1 MCVFRPQRRFLHR
14 GAAGLRAV
22 FIRVSALEKFRFRSI
37 LGNDHLGFRG
47 RPEVVK
53 AQVGVSGSGPSLPA
67 SGPGSSGKHGS
78 ALVIVFVARV
88 TAVGLD
94 LQRHP
99 ELVVVGI
106 EGGSGQRCVVSLGAA
121 DGQPATVGVLFHFPG
136 TGGGRFLV
144 DALDPFD
151 ALPLGIGQGVAFNGA
166 NDALV
171 SLSLNGRHLVALRPS
186 LRPEDRHP
194 LPLFGDIHHL
204 HALVGAQF
212 IADRLVGSSGAGKAA
227 RILAHLA
234 GSVPFQSEPVA
245 FPNRLEQS
253 PGLGPDALN
262 GSRGG
267 MAVHLHLTGIIF
279 RRGFHAGG
287 GNHGDDLSG
296 GCREAQGAPIA
307 LDHVQIGGRA
317 AGAGRLVGIQ
327 LLNLVVQLA
336 RTSGDGGFGMAV
348 RTLEGDGTARGSF
361 DGDLSGF
368 GIAGGAPFE
377 GMLVAQGDGREGGRF
392 GKGAGNG
399 EITSSCPS

>member
-14 GAAGLRAV
+14 GAADLRAV

-37 LGNDHLGFRG
+37 LGNDHLGFRSG
-47 RPEVVK
+47 PEVVE
-53 AQVGVSGSGPSLPA
+53 AQVGVSGSGSSLPS

-78 ALVIVFVARV
+78 ALVIVLVARV
-88 TAVGLD
+88 PSIGLD
-94 LQRHP
+94 LQGHP
-99 ELVVVGI
+99 ELVVVGVKR
-106 EGGSGQRCVVSLGAA
+106 SLGQRGLVSLGAA
-121 DGQPATVGVLFHFPG
+121 DGQPASLGVLFHCPG

-144 DALDPFD
+144 DALNSFN
-151 ALPLGIGQGVAFNGA
+151 ALPLGTGQHVFLHRAH
-166 NDALV
+166 DALV
-171 SLSLNGRHLVALRPS
+171 SLSLDGRHLVAFRPS

-194 LPLFGDIHHL
+194 LPLFGDVHHL
-204 HALVGAQF
+204 HALVVTQF

-234 GSVPFQSEPVA
+234 GSVPFQGEPVA
-245 FPNRLEQS
+245 FRNRLEQT

-336 RTSGDGGFGMAV
+336 RTSGDGGFGTAV
-348 RTLEGDGTARGSF
+348 
-361 DGDLSGF
+361 
-368 GIAGGAPFE
+368 
-377 GMLVAQGDGREGGRF
+377 
-392 GKGAGNG
+392 
-399 EITSSCPS
+399 